1 MASEFDHLFILSDI
15 GAAAAERLISF
26 GLVEGTSNT
35 HPGQGTANRRFF
47 FSNAMLEL
55 LWVHDPAEA
64 TSPAIAPTGLWERW
78 QTRRD
83 GCCPFGIGLRPGGDS
98 GDQAPFPSW
107 AYQPPYL
114 PDGMSIA
121 VGANSDRVTEPWLF
135 QIPFGQRPD
144 RYPAQRSQP
153 LEHRFGLRQIT
164 RVELIGPWQ
173 SPLSAELQA
182 LVTIPPVRLRHGP
195 AYAVELGLDD
205 ESRGRQADFRPGLP
219 LLLSW

>member
-1 MASEFDHLFILSDI
+1 MASELDHLFILTDI

-47 FSNAMLEL
+47 FRNAMLEL

-78 QTRRD
+78 QGRRD

-114 PDGMSIA
+114 PDGMTIA
-121 VGANSDRVTEPWLF
+121 VGANSDRVTELWLF

-173 SPLSAELQA
+173 TLCQPSCRLWSPFRRSGCGTDRPTRWSLAWMTRA
-182 LVTIPPVRLRHGP
+182 
-195 AYAVELGLDD
+195 AVGRPTSGLAC
-205 ESRGRQADFRPGLP
+205 RCC
-219 LLLSW
+219 